1 MTDIIDEVEK
11 EKALDGARFLQ
22 PHKNLLGGK
31 VVRKPSD
38 YLPADSFR
46 NRMREL
52 GGIVTGDMIND
63 AIQYGEAVRASE
75 GCNAYVL
82 FRPGVTFSF
91 IWEPYD
97 GVRYEGRMI
106 SVWPYLYDREKALD
120 TGLWSSS
127 QLYTI
132 EEVAATNAEEED

>member
-1 MTDIIDEVEK
+1 MTEVIDELEK
-11 EKALDGARFLQ
+11 QRALDGARFLH
-22 PHKNLLGGK
+22 PNEDLLGGE
-31 VVRKPSD
+31 VVREPSD
-38 YLPADSFR
+38 YLPTDSFR

-52 GGIVTGDMIND
+52 GGIVDGGMIND
-63 AIQYGEAVRASE
+63 AIQYGEAVRASD

-97 GVRYEGRMI
+97 GVQYAGRMI
-106 SVWPYLYDREKALD
+106 SVWPYLYNREKALD

-132 EEVAATNAEEED
+132 EEVAATNAEERD